1 MTPYKENAIIL
12 QSGMLI
18 ISLWCIVYKNGDYMT
33 MDEARA
39 LVTQLNLVFEISLTS
54 LFYHY
59 F

>member
-39 LVTQLNLVFEISLTS
+39 LVTQLNLVFDNTK
-54 LFYHY
+54 
-59 F
+59 